1 MRYRYYTCDV
11 FTERRFGGNPLAV
24 LPEAMG
30 LSSEQMQRIARE
42 FNYSETTFVLPADD
56 PAHTRKVRIFTPG
69 AEIPFAGHPN
79 VGTAFVLA
87 AIGTLAAGK
96 ATLQVVFEE
105 GAGSV
110 PVTIR
115 YQDDQPVY
123 CELTAPQALTLGAMP
138 PVGAVAASLGL
149 SPDTVV
155 TSTHSPR
162 VASAG
167 LPFLLVELRDRTALA
182 EARVRQDEHAALM
195 HQCGGE
201 GLHLYTRDTGVP
213 GVDLRARMYAPLH
226 GVAEDPATGSAN
238 VALAGLLAACAP
250 EADGTFA
257 WRIAQGVEMG
267 RPSLLEASA
276 IKRGGEV
283 ETVRIGGRSV
293 LVCDGWIEVGDAP
306 GYAHHRAGGP
316 APARFPHRRA
326 TRAEGRPS
334 LGHDFGPPARDQPLR
349 ACSPP

>member
-24 LPEAMG
+24 LPEAAG
-30 LSSEQMQRIARE
+30 LSGEQMQCIARE
-42 FNYSETTFVLPADD
+42 FNYFETTFVLPPDD

-87 AIGTLAAGK
+87 AIGALPGGGE
-96 ATLQVVFEE
+96 TLQVVFEE
-105 GAGSV
+105 AAGLV
-110 PVTIR
+110 PVAIR
-115 YQDDQPVY
+115 YGDGRPVH

-138 PVGAVAASLGL
+138 PLGAVAASLGL
-149 SPDTVV
+149 SPDAVV
-155 TSTHSPR
+155 TSTHPPR

-167 LPFLLVELRDRTALA
+167 LPFLLVELRDRTTLA
-182 EARVRQDEHAALM
+182 EARVRHDEYAALM
-195 HQCGGE
+195 HLCGGE
-201 GLHLYTRDTGVP
+201 GMHLYTHDTGQP

-250 EADGTFA
+250 EADATFA

-276 IKRGGEV
+276 TKHGGEV
-283 ETVRIGGRSV
+283 ETVRVGGRSV
-293 LVCDGWIEVGDAP
+293 LVCDGWIEIGDAT
-306 GYAHHRAGGP
+306 G
-316 APARFPHRRA
+316 
-326 TRAEGRPS
+326 
-334 LGHDFGPPARDQPLR
+334 
-349 ACSPP
+349 

>member
-11 FTERRFGGNPLAV
+11 FTERRFGGNQLAV
-24 LPEAMG
+24 LPDAAG

-42 FNYSETTFVLPADD
+42 FNYSETTFVLPAEDA
-56 PAHTRKVRIFTPG
+56 AHTHKVRIFTPG

-79 VGTAFVLA
+79 IGTAFVLA
-87 AIGTLAAGK
+87 AIGSLPAAGGD
-96 ATLQVVFEE
+96 TLQVVFEE
-105 GAGSV
+105 AAGPV
-110 PVTIR
+110 PVAIR
-115 YQDDQPVY
+115 YLDDQPVY
-123 CELTAPQALTLGAMP
+123 CELTAPQALTLGAML
-138 PVGAVAASLGL
+138 PVEAVAASVGL
-149 SPDTVV
+149 CPDAVV
-155 TSTHSPR
+155 TSTHPPR

-167 LPFLLVELRDRTALA
+167 LPFLLVELRDRRALA
-182 EARVRQDEHAALM
+182 EGRVQDEHAALL
-195 HQCGGE
+195 QLCGGE

-257 WRIAQGVEMG
+257 WRIAQGIEMG

-276 IKRGGEV
+276 IKRGGGV

-293 LVCDGWIEVGDAP
+293 MVCDGWIEVGD
-306 GYAHHRAGGP
+306 
-316 APARFPHRRA
+316 
-326 TRAEGRPS
+326 
-334 LGHDFGPPARDQPLR
+334 PPA
-349 ACSPP
+349 

>member
-24 LPEAMG
+24 LPEAGG
-30 LSSEQMQRIARE
+30 LSGEQMQRIARE

-56 PAHTRKVRIFTPG
+56 PAHTRRVRIFTPG

-87 AIGTLAAGK
+87 AIGALPAGGE
-96 ATLQVVFEE
+96 TLQVVFEE
-105 GAGSV
+105 AAGPV
-110 PVTIR
+110 PVAIR
-115 YQDDQPVY
+115 YRDGHPVY
-123 CELTAPQALTLGAMP
+123 CELTAPQALTLGATP

-149 SPDTVV
+149 SPDTVL
-155 TSTHSPR
+155 TSTHPPQ

-167 LPFLLVELRDRTALA
+167 LPFLVVELRDRTALA
-182 EARVRQDEHAALM
+182 EARVRHEEHAALM
-195 HQCGGE
+195 RSCGGE
-201 GLHLYTRDTGVP
+201 GLLLYTRDTGVP

-238 VALAGLLAACAP
+238 LALAGLLAACAP

-257 WRIAQGVEMG
+257 WRIAQGIEMG

-276 IKRGGEV
+276 TKHGGAV

-293 LVCDGWIEVGDAP
+293 LVCDGWIQVGDAP
-306 GYAHHRAGGP
+306 G
-316 APARFPHRRA
+316 
-326 TRAEGRPS
+326 
-334 LGHDFGPPARDQPLR
+334 
-349 ACSPP
+349 